1 MKPSRHGKR
10 RTNHASDNQGGYHAG
25 RPFQPYGDQD
35 DGGEDQRHERHA
47 RYRVRPYDSDSVC
60 RYGRKQ
66 ESDHPD
72 QQ

>member
-1 MKPSRHGKR
+1 MPGHL
-10 RTNHASDNQGGYHAG
+10 
-25 RPFQPYGDQD
+25 QPYGDQD

-60 RYGRKQ
+60 RYGRKK